1 MLKRLSKQSL
11 AVLTLGTL
19 ALGGAALA
27 QGPGPGPGRGGKGPM
42 REEMLAKF
50 DANKDGKLD
59 DTERATARAE
69 REKKHQEM
77 MAKFDT
83 NKDGK
88 LDDTE
93 RQAAHAERMAE
104 RFKALDK
111 DGNGVLSLEE
121 FKAGHPGGRG
131 HGGKGFGHG
140 PGHE

>member
-1 MLKRLSKQSL
+1 MLERLSKKSL
-11 AVLTLGTL
+11 TVLTLASL

-27 QGPGPGPGRGGKGPM
+27 QGPGRGGKGPM
-42 REEMLAKF
+42 RAEMLEKFDTNKDGQLDDTERTAMRAEREKKRQEMLAKF
-50 DANKDGKLD
+50 DA
-59 DTERATARAE
+59 
-69 REKKHQEM
+69 
-77 MAKFDT
+77 

-131 HGGKGFGHG
+131 GHGGHGGFGHG
-140 PGHE
+140 GPGHD